1 MECRLRWRL
10 RLVALALS
18 SSHFEHHSPFLSSSS
33 PGLVGYTKRRC
44 RLSLTARRQTVHPYL
59 VSGGPFVS
67 AITVVLIGRWQNPSH
82 PVHRESH
89 KSRDRAPCR
98 EPFTSPLRSS
108 NISPRRILLFFRHP
122 RLKGDLVRAPRTSS
136 LNAEIY
142 TRVCQPC
149 EQLHGET

>member
-1 MECRLRWRL
+1 MAPPTRRSRSL
-10 RLVALALS
+10 
-18 SSHFEHHSPFLSSSS
+18 FLSFRASFSISVFLFSWACWIYKTAVQTLTDSATTDS
-33 PGLVGYTKRRC
+33 PSVLGIRRSFC
-44 RLSLTARRQTVHPYL
+44 LRHNSGSHRPVAESVPY
-59 VSGGPFVS
+59 
-67 AITVVLIGRWQNPSH
+67 